1 MNGDAPRA
9 STGARTAFFIFRF
22 SFLTLKMLFFPQ
34 RKDSTQTAE
43 TVWLKM
49 VARAAPW
56 TPIWKPKMKIG
67 SRMIFN
73 TAPMST
79 VFIPVLAKP

>member
-1 MNGDAPRA
+1 MMNGDAPRA
-9 STGARTAFFIFRF
+9 STGTRTVFFIFRF

-49 VARAAPW
+49 VARAAP
-56 TPIWKPKMKIG
+56 
-67 SRMIFN
+67 
-73 TAPMST
+73 
-79 VFIPVLAKP
+79 